1 MNSRRIGDLL
11 GAFFDEKT
19 LQKAGSYSKLFSS
32 WTEMTKNCGLAA
44 AADHSRIA
52 DLERGILLVEADHPG
67 WIQLLQTKERE
78 LLKGVRSLFKE
89 LEIRGISFR
98 LMRSGQNTS
107 EFAKPAVESAVTRPP
122 AQPAAETPGVQD
134 TEPTDIQDTSVVQT
148 VEPMNQE
155 GFDEHFKESL
165 QRLKKSLEERNL

>member
-1 MNSRRIGDLL
+1 MRSQRVGELL

-32 WTEMTKNCGLAA
+32 WAELTKKCGLAA

-52 DLERGILLVEADHPG
+52 GFERGIVMVEADHPG

-78 LLKGVRSLFKE
+78 LLNGAYSLFKE

-98 LMRSGQNTS
+98 LMRSGRTDSPGGNEPS
-107 EFAKPAVESAVTRPP
+107 AAPAEP
-122 AQPAAETPGVQD
+122 AAAETSAARSGEKD
-134 TEPTDIQDTSVVQT
+134 RNFED
-148 VEPMNQE
+148 
-155 GFDEHFKESL
+155 HFKESL
-165 QRLKKSLEERNL
+165 QRLKKTLEERN